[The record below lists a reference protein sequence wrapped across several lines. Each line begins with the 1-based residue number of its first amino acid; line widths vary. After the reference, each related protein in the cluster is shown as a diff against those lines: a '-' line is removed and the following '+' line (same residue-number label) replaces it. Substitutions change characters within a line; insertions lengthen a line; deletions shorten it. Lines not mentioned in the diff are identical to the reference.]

1 LSSSSAALSI
11 PEGPDSVSG
20 APSLPAGFADTFASR
35 YVETGELRQH
45 AVVGG
50 EGPPLQRRS
59 RPLAM
64 PVLAIGG
71 EASYGDHVG
80 EAMKLVADD
89 VQSVVIPGTG
99 HWVAEDAPEETL
111 AALTEF
117 LSPYRDGKAARPQP
131 AAAPSG

>member
-80 EAMKLVADD
+80 
-89 VQSVVIPGTG
+89 
-99 HWVAEDAPEETL
+99 DAPDEML
-111 AALTEF
+111 AALTAF
-117 LSPYRDGKAARPQP
+117 LAPYRDGQASRQRPGVTQ
-131 AAAPSG
+131 